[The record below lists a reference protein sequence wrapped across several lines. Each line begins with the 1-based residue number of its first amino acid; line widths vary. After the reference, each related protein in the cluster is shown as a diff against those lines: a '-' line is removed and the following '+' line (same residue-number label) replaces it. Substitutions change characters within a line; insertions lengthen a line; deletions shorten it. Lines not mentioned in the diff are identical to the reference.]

1 MIRPRKSSTPCIRE
15 DAEMWRNLK
24 AFLKVKD
31 FSEVSW
37 PAIYK
42 AKRELGYPLERY
54 EIERLGAS

>member
-1 MIRPRKSSTPCIRE
+1 MIGKSSTPYVRE
-15 DAEMWRNLK
+15 DSEMWRNLK

-37 PAIYK
+37 KQIYA

-54 EIERLGAS
+54 EIEHVS